1 MNETHSA
8 KEREDD
14 QRRSRSRSPEP
25 RRSTSIAITIDAS
38 RDYADHEI
46 AIAISLIE
54 ITPISIAI
62 STRKCDVFWV
72 LFVFLGM
79 NDIMYSFGNWENV
92 RKYEQ
97 QVENVFSMVFSR
109 TQPNIRKYFPKH
121 FLKCNQTH
129 KNIFFS
135 EKYLFSGN
143 TFTRTKRSLTH
154 RMLDHS
160 PWGNVLK
167 EISVISLLSP
177 LRLRK
182 CSIYKR
188 RIRLISDK
196 STSTENVSRPAY
208 LIFLEWTGN
217 FLFYAV

>member
-1 MNETHSA
+1 M
-8 KEREDD
+8 
-14 QRRSRSRSPEP
+14 
-25 RRSTSIAITIDAS
+25 
-38 RDYADHEI
+38 
-46 AIAISLIE
+46 
-54 ITPISIAI
+54 
-62 STRKCDVFWV
+62 C
-72 LFVFLGM
+72 FL
-79 NDIMYSFGNWENV
+79 W
-92 RKYEQ
+92 
-97 QVENVFSMVFSR
+97 
-109 TQPNIRKYFPKH
+109 YFQEH
-121 FLKCNQTH
+121 NQTSE
-129 KNIFFS
+129 NIFQNSFWNATKHMKTFSFLENSIS